1 MFILVLNKY
10 FNKKNQNIN
19 YSKPI
24 NLVIL
29 SIKIS
34 FYVPIILSS
43 YFYLLFILIIT
54 I

>member
-1 MFILVLNKY
+1 MMINKMIMLNDNFYDRYNNKY

-29 SIKIS
+29 SI
-34 FYVPIILSS
+34 
-43 YFYLLFILIIT
+43 
-54 I
+54 